1 MKLTNS
7 QRKEI
12 EALGIRPDRVC
23 GISMSFTNP
32 YNKDGYAN
40 YVKFL
45 QAIENGCTTRK
56 EIVEEA
62 LNKDYRPGF
71 YTSTFSSMSGE
82 LIIFN
87 PGKGYRLSSL
97 GKRYL
102 QIVEKD

>member
-1 MKLTNS
+1 MKLSKT

-87 PGKGYRLSSL
+87 SGKGYRLSSL

-102 QIVEKD
+102 KIVQKD